1 MRASGCGI
9 RLPMTVETLS
19 AWLLTAMV
27 AFSPPQAQREG
38 EAAALV
44 RYGEMAQDFARV
56 ALDEG
61 EAPLFEGD
69 NGRPETALL
78 MAAVASYESGYRSDV
93 DQGTVKGDHGKALCI
108 MQVQVYGKTAENYS
122 RDEVMNDRAK
132 CLRVALHRMRQS
144 FTMCKGLKLVNRLAG
159 YTVGSC
165 KEEEKSEWRMLRALN
180 YWKAHPFQEPP
191 PAPTTV
197 ASATPQKT

>member
-1 MRASGCGI
+1 MPAPGCGI

-56 ALDEG
+56 ALDET
-61 EAPLFEGD
+61 ESSLFEGEI
-69 NGRPETALL
+69 GRPETALL

-108 MQVQVYGKTAENYS
+108 MQVQVYGKTAEGYS
-122 RDEVMNDRAK
+122 REEVMNDRQK
-132 CLRVALHRMRQS
+132 CLRTALHRMRQS
-144 FTMCKGLKLVNRLAG
+144 FTACRGLKLVNRLAG
-159 YTVGSC
+159 YTVGHC
-165 KEEEKSEWRMLRALN
+165 VEEEKSEWRTLRALN
-180 YWKAHPFQEPP
+180 YWKAHPYQDP
-191 PAPTTV
+191 PAAPATI
-197 ASATPQKT
+197 ASATPQ

>member
-1 MRASGCGI
+1 
-9 RLPMTVETLS
+9 MTVETLS

-44 RYGEMAQDFARV
+44 RYGDMAQDFARI
-56 ALDEG
+56 ALDEA

-69 NGRPETALL
+69 SGRPQTALL

-93 DQGTVKGDHGKALCI
+93 DVGTVKGDHGKALCI
-108 MQVQVYGKTAENYS
+108 MQVQVYGKTAENYT
-122 RDEVMNDRAK
+122 RDEVMNDRQK
-132 CLRVALHRMRQS
+132 CLKVALHRMRQS
-144 FTMCKGLKLVNRLAG
+144 FTMCHSLKLVNRLAG

-165 KEEEKSEWRMLRALN
+165 KEEEKSEWRVLRALN
-180 YWKAHPFQEPP
+180 FWKAHPFKDVDPMLIAPP
-191 PAPTTV
+191 TV
-197 ASATPQKT
+197 ASVVVPQKT

>member
-1 MRASGCGI
+1 
-9 RLPMTVETLS
+9 MTVETLS

-44 RYGEMAQDFARV
+44 RYGAMAQDFARV

-69 NGRPETALL
+69 TGRPQTALL

-122 RDEVMNDRAK
+122 REEVMNDRAK

-144 FTMCKGLKLVNRLAG
+144 FTMCKGLRLVNRLAG

-165 KEEEKSEWRMLRALN
+165 KEEEKSEWRVLRALN
-180 YWKAHPFQEPP
+180 YWKAHPFQDPP
-191 PAPTTV
+191 AAPTTV
-197 ASATPQKT
+197 ATATPQKS

>member
-1 MRASGCGI
+1 MV
-9 RLPMTVETLS
+9 MTVETLS

-56 ALDEG
+56 ALDDTET
-61 EAPLFEGD
+61 PLFEGD
-69 NGRPETALL
+69 SGRPQTALL

-122 RDEVMNDRAK
+122 RDEVMNDRQK

-144 FTMCKGLKLVNRLAG
+144 FTACHGLKLVNRLAG
-159 YTVGSC
+159 YTVGHC
-165 KEEEKSEWRMLRALN
+165 IEEEKSEWRMLRALN
-180 YWKAHPFQEPP
+180 YWKGHPFAEPVAP
-191 PAPTTV
+191 PAPTSETPV
-197 ASATPQKT
+197 ASATPPKKT